1 MLHYNQCREQAHREV
16 ETIFRTLLPERGLAV
31 REEQIRLCHEMLA
44 TLLEGKIVLCDAG
57 VGIGKTYAYLVAGI
71 LVKKHAS
78 GRHSRS
84 SGSVTVSTSGIALQ
98 RAVMEEYLTFLS
110 GVLLEKGIIQS
121 SLKGIVRKGKEHF
134 VCDRRLALRL
144 EAVKNKKKNEK
155 QREALASLRLHYDMD
170 KVQNLSGF
178 DRRLVSVPGFCPN
191 NCPAGH
197 FCRYRKYLKRALD
210 TSMHRNM
217 IWHPACRKGR
227 TMDKDRIYYRELKCY
242 AEATEKQRKTNYT
255 SPYYDMLGIESEGL
269 KKELRAFVLHHGGK
283 VSFSTILCEKIKFR
297 RLVDFL
303 KEKDTSGMESFL
315 DREAEKWM
323 RQFRGWMLQNGH
335 PLTGKKVTVYGN
347 EHIVDSRQI
356 KYFEKILRFLQPAD
370 ERDEREKDIWELD
383 RLDIVVRDNPIYNV
397 KTLNFTKISQPDM
410 REETKKAVYLRLQY
424 EALGTVQNGMNAM
437 RQFSAYLKEKYP
449 KVQSC
454 AEIDRNILEAYLIYR
469 MTECAPRKGAS
480 NQVLALRSMLETI
493 GKLYQYPQLDRL
505 FLNTDI
511 PPEEQPEFR
520 VYSEREMKLLNAHI
534 ARMDEQIAR
543 CLVIHQMLGTR
554 ISDTLTLRRDCL
566 YNEHRQK
573 MIRIHQVKT
582 DTYDKP
588 ISREL
593 AMLIQKAAEY
603 TAGRHGETKYIF
615 VNEDDVSRPL
625 QYTTVKHKVL
635 AIIQREQLRDDDGKP
650 FRFNSHMFR
659 HYYGVKLTEMH
670 LDDWTIAKLLG
681 HKRLGSV
688 QHYRKMSNQLVADET
703 RAVRDMMTKIIYENL
718 DGWSEEYEQ
727 IRHDGYREPTAE

>member
-1 MLHYNQCREQAHREV
+1 MRE
-16 ETIFRTLLPERGLAV
+16 TGTLICWLTTVRG
-31 REEQIRLCHEMLA
+31 
-44 TLLEGKIVLCDAG
+44 
-57 VGIGKTYAYLVAGI
+57 
-71 LVKKHAS
+71 
-78 GRHSRS
+78 
-84 SGSVTVSTSGIALQ
+84 
-98 RAVMEEYLTFLS
+98 
-110 GVLLEKGIIQS
+110 
-121 SLKGIVRKGKEHF
+121 
-134 VCDRRLALRL
+134 
-144 EAVKNKKKNEK
+144 
-155 QREALASLRLHYDMD
+155 
-170 KVQNLSGF
+170 
-178 DRRLVSVPGFCPN
+178 
-191 NCPAGH
+191 
-197 FCRYRKYLKRALD
+197 
-210 TSMHRNM
+210 
-217 IWHPACRKGR
+217 
-227 TMDKDRIYYRELKCY
+227 
-242 AEATEKQRKTNYT
+242 
-255 SPYYDMLGIESEGL
+255 
-269 KKELRAFVLHHGGK
+269 
-283 VSFSTILCEKIKFR
+283 
-297 RLVDFL
+297 
-303 KEKDTSGMESFL
+303 
-315 DREAEKWM
+315 
-323 RQFRGWMLQNGH
+323 
-335 PLTGKKVTVYGN
+335 
-347 EHIVDSRQI
+347 
-356 KYFEKILRFLQPAD
+356 
-370 ERDEREKDIWELD
+370 
-383 RLDIVVRDNPIYNV
+383 NPIYNV
-397 KTLNFTKISQPDM
+397 KTLNFTKISQQDM

-437 RQFSAYLKEKYP
+437 RHFSIYLQEKYP

-454 AEIDRNILEAYLIYR
+454 AEIDRGILEAYLIYR
-469 MTECAPRKGAS
+469 MTECTPRKGAS
-480 NQVLALRSMLETI
+480 SQVLSLRSMLETI

-505 FLNTDI
+505 FMNTDI
-511 PPEEQPEFR
+511 PPEEQPEFK

-566 YNEHRQK
+566 YNEHGQN

-635 AIIQREQLRDDDGKP
+635 AMIQREKLRDDDGKP

-727 IRHDGYREPTAE
+727 IRHDGYREPAAE